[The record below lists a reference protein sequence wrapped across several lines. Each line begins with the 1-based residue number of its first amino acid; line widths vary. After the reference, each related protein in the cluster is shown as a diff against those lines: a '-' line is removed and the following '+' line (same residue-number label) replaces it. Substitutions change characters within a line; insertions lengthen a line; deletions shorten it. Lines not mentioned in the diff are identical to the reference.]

1 MYRRARG
8 MSMYFPYCSAA
19 RPSLDAVR
27 CSPFSNPAAGAHS
40 FISRPAARY
49 HLRLRAVRSPELQAM
64 PHDVFVSYASDDKPT
79 ADAVCAT
86 LENRGIRCWIAP
98 RDILPSMDWGGAIVD
113 AISASRVMVVVYSA
127 KANDS
132 PQIKR
137 EVERAVNRGLA
148 VIPFRIE
155 DVPMSKTLEFFMS
168 MPHWL
173 DALTPPL
180 QSHLDR
186 LADTTGVILESAG
199 VVLAQP
205 PGRET
210 VPPPPRPAATS
221 EDIVRGISRWMT
233 AGTESPTLAA
243 MFVPRSDKVATAA
256 LITASV
262 VVISICAQVRIGPIW
277 LQPLAV
283 LVTGAVLGSR
293 GSAVAVAIYV
303 ALAILGLPVF
313 APGVSAWTS
322 LGGGEPYVRY
332 GLGYV
337 VGLVAAAFAVGWL
350 SERRSWD
357 RHRGSAARLALVGIG
372 LMYVPGR
379 LWLEISALLMRQSH
393 APAGVLPSIV
403 MLVGI
408 VLMMA
413 FGLPRAWTVALSK
426 QRELDAASSPAV
438 THATTSPT
446 THPRTPQ

>member
-1 MYRRARG
+1 MEA
-8 MSMYFPYCSAA
+8 
-19 RPSLDAVR
+19 LVVL
-27 CSPFSNPAAGAHS
+27 PAHILYLAPGG
-40 FISRPAARY
+40 ARY
-49 HLRLRAVRSPELQAM
+49 HLRLRAVQSPELQAM

-98 RDILPSMDWGGAIVD
+98 RDILPGMDWGGAIVD

-180 QSHLDR
+180 QNHLDR
-186 LADTTGVILESAG
+186 LAETTSAILKGAG
-199 VVLAQP
+199 AVLAQP
-205 PGRET
+205 PGRQTT
-210 VPPPPRPAATS
+210 VPPAPRPGATS

-256 LITASV
+256 LIAASV
-262 VVISICAQVRIGPIW
+262 VVISIFAQVRIGPIW

-283 LVTGAVLGSR
+283 LLTGAVLGSR
-293 GSAVAVAIYV
+293 ESAVAVAIYV

-313 APGVSAWTS
+313 APGLSAWTS
-322 LGGGEPYVRY
+322 LAGGEPYIRY

-337 VGLVAAAFAVGWL
+337 LGLVAAAFAVGWL

-372 LMYVPGR
+372 VMYVPGR

-393 APAGVLPSIV
+393 APAGVLPAIV

-408 VLMMA
+408 VLTMA
-413 FGLPRAWTVALSK
+413 FGLPRVWTVALSK
-426 QRELDAASSPAV
+426 QRELDAASAPVVA
-438 THATTSPT
+438 THASTSDT
-446 THPRTPQ
+446 THTRTPQ